1 MQRRDTAS
9 GGRMLDNIRAITV
22 FAKVVERGSFRAGAA
37 ALGLSPSVASHHVS
51 SLEAQIGSAL
61 LYRSTRR
68 LSLTPAGEQ
77 LLERI
82 QPLIA
87 TAETAIDELAA
98 TGTDPA
104 GPLHVAMPTPVA
116 YGPLMPLLCR
126 FRDRFPG
133 VDLSVAIAD
142 GQQDMVADGVD
153 VALRMG
159 WHEPGAMPSR
169 LLYVA
174 ECVLVTSPGYLATR
188 TVPER
193 PAALADWDWVHHI
206 AGPRAIT
213 LRHPTRGAET
223 IGNVPQGIT
232 TNAATGVL
240 RLILNGAGVA
250 KLPLSVAQEA
260 LNAGSLVQLFADWAP
275 PRAEVRAF
283 WPASAPRQ
291 ALARRLIEFLA
302 EGLAQATVDDAIA
315 AE

>member
-1 MQRRDTAS
+1 MERVELKNGA
-9 GGRMLDNIRAITV
+9 RMLENIRAITV
-22 FAKVVERGSFRAGAA
+22 FAKVAERGSFRAGAA

-51 SLEAQIGSAL
+51 TLEAQVGTAL

-98 TGTDPA
+98 TGADPS
-104 GPLHVAMPTPVA
+104 GPLTVTMPTPVA
-116 YGPLMPLLCR
+116 YGPVMPLLCA
-126 FRDRFPG
+126 FRDRFPA
-133 VDLSVAIAD
+133 VDLSIAIAD
-142 GQQDMVADGVD
+142 GQQDMVGDGVD

-174 ECVLVTSPGYLATR
+174 ECVLVTSPAYLAGR
-188 TVPER
+188 ELPKN
-193 PAALADWDWVHHI
+193 PAELISWNWVHHN

-213 LRHPTRGAET
+213 LRHPVHGAET
-223 IGNVPQGIT
+223 TGNAAHGIT
-232 TNAATGVL
+232 TNAAVGVL
-240 RLILNGAGVA
+240 QLILSGAGVA
-250 KLPLSVAQEA
+250 KLPLSVGQGA
-260 LNAGSLVQLFADWAP
+260 LDDGRLVRLFPDWTP

-291 ALARRLIEFLA
+291 ALARRLVDFLVA
-302 EGLAQATVDDAIA
+302 ALGEDEAIA